1 MKKTILFVVILCI
14 LVVVAALAYFKIN
27 EFGQVSD
34 KGFGE
39 ATILLIDKG
48 QYNLACE
55 DAKLLIKMLGD
66 ITGVKPED
74 ITSIDDLHKLPF
86 LAKSDLR
93 DAYPYGLL
101 ATPLED
107 CVRIHST
114 SGTTRSLMRDVECR
128 MRKHHRL
135 RQIVLRLQK

>member
-1 MKKTILFVVILCI
+1 MMKKTILFVVILCI

-55 DAKLLIKMLGD
+55 DAKLLIKIG
-66 ITGVKPED
+66 E
-74 ITSIDDLHKLPF
+74 
-86 LAKSDLR
+86 
-93 DAYPYGLL
+93 
-101 ATPLED
+101 
-107 CVRIHST
+107 
-114 SGTTRSLMRDVECR
+114 
-128 MRKHHRL
+128 
-135 RQIVLRLQK
+135 